1 MRSQRYT
8 RRSNDCILR
17 EKKTVTYEEKDYDK
31 IAEYKYEIA
40 GIPPE
45 TIAYVDETGIDS
57 YYYREYGYSPE
68 GQPVHGR
75 IRGRKYARTGIV
87 AAQMGDA
94 IIAPCQ
100 YSGTMNHELFEDW
113 FENTLLPALPEG
125 TVIVMDNASFHRKK
139 QLYCLAQEHGCYVIF
154 LPPYSPDLNP
164 IEHFWSWLKRTLRK
178 ILPKLVSLDLSI
190 FAAFYFRDKLLLV

>member
-1 MRSQRYT
+1 MAVRSQQYT
-8 RRSNDCILR
+8 RRSNDCILC

-40 GIPPE
+40 DIPPE

-100 YSGTMNHELFEDW
+100 YSGTMNHELFGPDRK
-113 FENTLLPALPEG
+113 FCVKVGTHQLFRVKGFGANTA
-125 TVIVMDNASFHRKK
+125 
-139 QLYCLAQEHGCYVIF
+139 
-154 LPPYSPDLNP
+154 
-164 IEHFWSWLKRTLRK
+164 
-178 ILPKLVSLDLSI
+178 
-190 FAAFYFRDKLLLV
+190 